1 MSEPTRLIDE
11 TGADALELSLLRL
24 ARSEGPSATGRRRML
39 AGVAAMGVAS
49 LASQSA
55 EAAKLG
61 AHGLAS
67 GVKWALLGIAAVALP
82 SVLWLRGEEPTPLAK
97 QTPPAALR
105 APASEVTPPAAP
117 AHADGPAPL
126 TLEDLPPLPADEP
139 TASPGTKLAQGS
151 LAEEVAQLQKAKL
164 ALKAGSH
171 AEAITELNVYAQ
183 RFPRP
188 RLGAEATV
196 VRIEALSASG
206 NAPRAKT
213 LAESF
218 LAKNP
223 NSPYAARLRSLT
235 RAD

>member
-1 MSEPTRLIDE
+1 MTEPTRIIDE
-11 TGADALELSLLRL
+11 AGADDLELSLLRL
-24 ARSEGPSATGRRRML
+24 ARSEAPSADGRRRVM

-61 AHGLAS
+61 AHGLSS

-82 SVLWLRGEEPTPLAK
+82 SVLWLLSGEPEPATKLTQPG
-97 QTPPAALR
+97 ALQ
-105 APASEVTPPAAP
+105 APASEVTPPSAP

-126 TLEDLPPLPADEP
+126 TLDDLPALPANEP
-139 TASPGTKLAQGS
+139 AASAGAKPQGS

-164 ALKAGSH
+164 ALKGGNP
-171 AEAITELNVYAQ
+171 AEALSELNVYAQ

-188 RLGAEATV
+188 RLGAEATM

-206 NAPRAKT
+206 NAARAKT
-213 LAESF
+213 LAEGF

-235 RAD
+235 GAR